1 MPGMVN
7 GAPKAVLHLEALGLF
22 AATLWAYGHQ
32 GGNWGLFAVL
42 FLLPDLSMLGYLAGP
57 KAGARL
63 YNLFHFYLLPAAGLA
78 WGLGAGLAWISHLA
92 LIWIAHIALDR
103 ALGFGLKYEQGFR
116 LSHLGGGIMAPAAP
130 PAAARSFPTT
140 TAWHEPAAGPAPGRT
155 GWR

>member
-7 GAPKAVLHLEALGLF
+7 GTPKALLHLEALGLF

-63 YNLFHFYLLPAAGLA
+63 YNLFHAYLLPAAGLA
-78 WGLGAGLAWISHLA
+78 WGLGAGWDWASHLA

-116 LSHLGGGIMAPAAP
+116 FSHLGGGLLSPRPTPSPAETVLP
-130 PAAARSFPTT
+130 DS
-140 TAWHEPAAGPAPGRT
+140 
-155 GWR
+155 